1 MRRILEPTTLTAIGL
16 LFPFYAIYWYF
27 GNISYSVAAVTII
40 VSLLMGS
47 VNSIFAHRAWTHKAW
62 IPSPIVNIVGLFLF
76 TIMLTGPSV
85 AWVAIHRKH
94 HRYEDTP
101 EDPHSPYYQSWFGAH
116 YLSYFA
122 NVNVLRYAPDIIRQ
136 RTHMWFAAHY
146 WTINIVWLTL
156 LYVIS
161 PWLLSFWIAY
171 TGLNLFKQHTV
182 NSLLHASPWWIFP
195 INYTNGAANSFVH
208 NILMFGNGESWHANH
223 HNDPYNWRFGKR
235 WYEVDLGAVMIN
247 CLIKL
252 KLGTDRH
259 EDNRDIP
266 TPP

>member
-1 MRRILEPTTLTAIGL
+1 MRKILEPITLTAIGL

-27 GNISYSVAAVTII
+27 GNISYSVAVVTII

-94 HRYEDTP
+94 HRYEDQP

-116 YLSYFA
+116 YMSYFA

-136 RTHMWFAAHY
+136 RSHMWFAAHY
-146 WTINIVWLTL
+146 WTINIVWFAC
-156 LYVIS
+156 LYLIS

-195 INYTNGAANSFVH
+195 INYSSGAANSFVH
-208 NILMFGNGESWHANH
+208 NLIMFGNGESWHANH

-235 WYEVDLGAVMIN
+235 WYEVDLGAVIIE
-247 CLIKL
+247 CLIEL

-259 EDNRDIP
+259 EANRDIP
-266 TPP
+266 QPS